1 MTFTK
6 PSGGCLPPWRDWE
19 ATTTYTRLKIGGNA
33 SPKWRNTP
41 GDRVANLPQMP
52 LEGHFQRV
60 NTPLRKLT
68 PRERNVV
75 IAGTIATVGVILTL
89 ILATASDS
97 RPGPAAGCVSA
108 VVAGRVGGEPVNG
121 CGEDAKEIC
130 ARSANYDNPR
140 ARTIGE
146 VCDEAGIAV
155 TPAEIAAAA
164 QG

>member
-1 MTFTK
+1 
-6 PSGGCLPPWRDWE
+6 
-19 ATTTYTRLKIGGNA
+19 
-33 SPKWRNTP
+33 
-41 GDRVANLPQMP
+41 MP

-75 IAGTIATVGVILTL
+75 IAGTLATVGVILAL

-97 RPGPAAGCVSA
+97 RPAPAEGCVSA

-140 ARTIGE
+140 ARTINAK
-146 VCDEAGIAV
+146 CDEAGIVV
-155 TPAEIAAAA
+155 TQAEIAAAA
-164 QG
+164 KAKAEGLG

>member
-1 MTFTK
+1 
-6 PSGGCLPPWRDWE
+6 
-19 ATTTYTRLKIGGNA
+19 
-33 SPKWRNTP
+33 
-41 GDRVANLPQMP
+41 MP
-52 LEGHFQRV
+52 LEGHFERV
-60 NTPLRKLT
+60 NTPLRRLT

-75 IAGTIATVGVILTL
+75 LATTFVTVATILVL
-89 ILATASDS
+89 ILATAGDS

-121 CGEDAKEIC
+121 CGAEAKTIC

-140 ARTIGE
+140 AHTIGE

-155 TPAEIAAAA
+155 TPAEIAAAV

>member
-1 MTFTK
+1 MEDH
-6 PSGGCLPPWRDWE
+6 P
-19 ATTTYTRLKIGGNA
+19 AA
-33 SPKWRNTP
+33 P
-41 GDRVANLPQMP
+41 GANLPQMP
-52 LEGHFQRV
+52 LEDHFQRV
-60 NTPLRKLT
+60 NTPLRRLT

-75 IAGTIATVGVILTL
+75 VAGTLVTVVAILAL
-89 ILATASDS
+89 ILATAGDS

-121 CGEDAKEIC
+121 CGAEAKAIC

-146 VCDEAGIAV
+146 VCDKAGIAV